1 MPRESHEAKRAR
13 ALKIVRLLKKLYPNP
28 RTILTYSSE
37 FELLVAVILSAQAMD
52 VNVNAVTPHLFK
64 KYPDPDTLA
73 DAELTELSKLL
84 APVGLANSK
93 AKALKETARMIR
105 DDLGGQV
112 PRTVEELMTLRGVG
126 RKTALVVLGEG
137 FGIAKGIAVDTHVNR
152 LSRRLCLTTFADP
165 VRIEEYLVNLIPQ
178 RDWIAINHLLIFH
191 GRAICRA
198 RLPLCGE
205 CILNQLCPG
214 SRVTG

>member
-13 ALKIVRLLKKLYPNP
+13 ALKIIRLLKKLYPHP
-28 RTILTYSSE
+28 RTILNYSSE
-37 FELLVAVILSAQAMD
+37 FELLIAVILSAQAMD

-64 KYPDPDTLA
+64 KYPDPDALVN
-73 DAELTELSKLL
+73 AELTALSKLL
-84 APVGLANSK
+84 VPVGLSNSK

-105 DDLGGQV
+105 DDFGGQV

-152 LSRRLCLTTFADP
+152 LSRLLSLTTFADP
-165 VRIEEYLVNLIPQ
+165 LRIEKDLVKLIPQ

-214 SRVTG
+214 SRATG